1 MEYLNM
7 PTITAT
13 DAETGEYFQFSYDPK
28 TGTYQ
33 IDGIDVI
40 RKRFLES
47 EEDVYVFGSHT
58 ATPTERYHIARQQ
71 FEQLLAVPDL
81 PQNRYSGPFG

>member
-28 TGTYQ
+28 TETYQ
-33 IDGIDVI
+33 IDGTDVI

-58 ATPTERYHIARQQ
+58 ATPTERYHVARQQ
-71 FEQLLAVPDL
+71 FEQLMAVTDL

>member
-1 MEYLNM
+1 MEYLTM
-7 PTITAT
+7 ITITAT
-13 DAETGEYFQFSYDPK
+13 NAETGEYFQFSYDPT

-33 IDGIDVI
+33 INVIDVI
-40 RKRFLES
+40 RKRFLEC

-58 ATPTERYHIARQQ
+58 ATPTERYHVARQQ

-81 PQNRYSGPFG
+81 PQSRYSGPFG